1 MLPTKGAQA
10 GAAGTQDPPAPAS
23 APADGAQAKRRRWS
37 RESRRA
43 KRSVHRSTPHN
54 GKFRIATV
62 LLGGVAVA
70 ALAIAV
76 AVVLAHT
83 GSVKSGGGKTKTWS
97 AWSPSSSGTK
107 GVAEIAEEVAPFYR
121 LSPSKQLDIVTP
133 LSLSVPTSS
142 GTITGSGP
150 VPVVNTGTAK
160 AEKLSLLPGHTVAFN
175 ICGIGKPNCALAG
188 KPSAARLLLLR
199 REALELALYT
209 FKYISG
215 TQNVIAL
222 LPPGHQ
228 KTINRATKK
237 ITSKPLSVGVLFAK
251 PELQQFLSKP
261 LNKTLAAIPPEV
273 PQLPVWIPTSDA
285 ALVDQVTARSL
296 FQSTVESQDGQK
308 LLVMRSLPPQ

>member
-1 MLPTKGAQA
+1 MSSPEAAQPDTA
-10 GAAGTQDPPAPAS
+10 G
-23 APADGAQAKRRRWS
+23 
-37 RESRRA
+37 
-43 KRSVHRSTPHN
+43 KRSRLRRIKGSTKQRSTPYG
-54 GKFRIATV
+54 GKFRAATIV
-62 LLGGVAVA
+62 LGGIAVA

-76 AVVLAHT
+76 AVVLANT
-83 GSVKSGGGKTKTWS
+83 GGTKVGGAGNAKTWS

-107 GVAEIAEEVAPFYR
+107 GVTEIAEQIAPFYR
-121 LSPSKQLDIVTP
+121 LSPSKQLDVVTP

-142 GTITGSGP
+142 GTITGNGP

-160 AEKLSLLPGHTVAFN
+160 VEKLSLLPGHTVAFN
-175 ICGIGKPNCALAG
+175 ICGIGNSNCALAG
-188 KPSAARLLLLR
+188 KPSSARLLLLR

-222 LPPGHQ
+222 LPPGHHE
-228 KTINRATKK
+228 TTNASAKK
-237 ITSKPLSVGVLFAK
+237 KTSKPLSVGVLFAK
-251 PELQQFLSKP
+251 PELQQFLNTP
-261 LNKTLAAIPPEV
+261 LKKTLASIPPEV

-296 FQSTVESQDGQK
+296 FQSSVESQAGQK